1 MEQAYYL
8 EKMQFLRY
16 VKVHKKDVWE
26 IMQVTV
32 LQMGRGD
39 ILEEL
44 SKTYPRQPMPKLHP
58 LSVLPEVL

>member
-1 MEQAYYL
+1 MEQACYL
-8 EKMQFLRY
+8 EKMQFIRY

-32 LQMGRGD
+32 LQMGRED
-39 ILEEL
+39 ISEEL
-44 SKTYPRQPMPKLHP
+44 SKTYPHQPMPKLHP